1 MAAGVLA
8 NGCELME
15 VEAELVGC
23 LSCGKIISRCTR
35 ESTAA
40 KKKQKKKKDKD
51 WSGGGGT
58 VAWREKDLKRDM
70 LLCLV
75 CRVFLSPQNA
85 THKQPSQKGKFE
97 VNSRCKPTGGA
108 GGRVFSAL
116 FVVVS
121 LCLSLSLQKKMK

>member
-51 WSGGGGT
+51 WSGGWYRGMAGEGFEEGHAALPRLPFLLISSKRNT
-58 VAWREKDLKRDM
+58 QTAEPKRE
-70 LLCLV
+70 
-75 CRVFLSPQNA
+75 
-85 THKQPSQKGKFE
+85 FE